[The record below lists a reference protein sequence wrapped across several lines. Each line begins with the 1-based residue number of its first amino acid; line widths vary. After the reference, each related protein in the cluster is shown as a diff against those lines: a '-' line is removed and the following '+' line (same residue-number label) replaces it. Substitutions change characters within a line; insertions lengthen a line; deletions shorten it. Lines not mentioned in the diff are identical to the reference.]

1 VNAIQL
7 KHGPF
12 ALPASKGWP
21 LSHMMEVDAQA
32 RVQLVRQSSDV
43 EWLGAVVKGRD
54 IQMVVRLAAERRLK
68 RVNKKGQQ

>member
-1 VNAIQL
+1 
-7 KHGPF
+7 
-12 ALPASKGWP
+12 
-21 LSHMMEVDAQA
+21 MMEVDAQA